1 MLKKKNFNYLVA
13 IVGLL
18 LLATGLILLKA
29 IANPQGILLVVPYIC
44 IGLGCGAF
52 GHGVGDIVNNKV
64 VKNNPQLQKQMEI
77 DKNDERNIAIA
88 NQAKAKA
95 YDIMLYVFGVL
106 MVAFA
111 LMSVDMV
118 VVLLLVAAY
127 LFVVGFFIYYLNKY
141 HKEM

>member
-1 MLKKKNFNYLVA
+1 MMKKKSFNYLIAV
-13 IVGLL
+13 VGLL
-18 LLATGLILLKA
+18 LLATGLTLLKV
-29 IANPQGILLVVPYIC
+29 IVNPQGILLVVPYIC

-52 GHGVGDIVNNKV
+52 GHGVGDIVNNRV

-95 YDIMLYVFGVL
+95 YDIMLYVFGAL

-118 VVLLLVAAY
+118 AVLLLVAAY

-141 HKEM
+141 HTEM

>member
-1 MLKKKNFNYLVA
+1 MKNKNVNDLTAV
-13 IVGLL
+13 VGLL

-29 IANPQGILLVVPYIC
+29 IANPQGILLVVPYVC

-52 GHGVGDIVNNKV
+52 GHGVGDIVNNRV
-64 VKNNPQLQKQMEI
+64 AKNNPQLQKQMEI

-95 YDIMLYVFGVL
+95 YDIMLYVFGAL

-118 VVLLLVAAY
+118 IVLLLVAAY

>member
-1 MLKKKNFNYLVA
+1 MMKKKNFNYLVTV
-13 IVGLL
+13 IGLL

-29 IANPQGILLVVPYIC
+29 IANPQGILLVVPYVC

-52 GHGVGDIVNNKV
+52 GHGVGDIVNNRV
-64 VKNNPQLQKQMEI
+64 AKNNPQLQKQMEI

-95 YDIMLYVFGVL
+95 YDIMLYVFGAL

-118 VVLLLVAAY
+118 VVLLLVVAY
-127 LFVVGFFIYYLNKY
+127 LVVVGFFVYFLNKY

>member
-1 MLKKKNFNYLVA
+1 MMKKKSFNYLIAV
-13 IVGLL
+13 VGLL
-18 LLATGLILLKA
+18 LLATGLTLLKV
-29 IANPQGILLVVPYIC
+29 IVNPQGILLVVPYIC

-52 GHGVGDIVNNKV
+52 GHGVGDIVNNRV

-95 YDIMLYVFGVL
+95 YDIMLYVFGAL

-118 VVLLLVAAY
+118 AVLLLVAAY
-127 LFVVGFFIYYLNKY
+127 LFVVGFSIYYLNKY

>member
-1 MLKKKNFNYLVA
+1 MMKKKNFNYLVTV
-13 IVGLL
+13 IGLL

-29 IANPQGILLVVPYIC
+29 IANPQGILLVVPYVC

-52 GHGVGDIVNNKV
+52 GHGVGDIVNNRV
-64 VKNNPQLQKQMEI
+64 AKNNPQLQKQMEI

-95 YDIMLYVFGVL
+95 YDIMLYVFGAL

-118 VVLLLVAAY
+118 VVLLLVVAY
-127 LFVVGFFIYYLNKY
+127 LVVVGFFVYFFNKY
-141 HKEM
+141 HKKM

>member
-1 MLKKKNFNYLVA
+1 MMKEKNVNCLIAV
-13 IVGLL
+13 VGLL
-18 LLATGLILLKA
+18 LLATGLILLKV
-29 IANPQGILLVVPYIC
+29 IVNPQGILLVVPYIC

-64 VKNNPQLQKQMEI
+64 AKNNPQLQKQMEI

-95 YDIMLYVFGVL
+95 YDIMLYVFGAL

-118 VVLLLVAAY
+118 AVLLLVAAY
-127 LFVVGFFIYYLNKY
+127 VFVIGFFIYYLNKY

>member
-1 MLKKKNFNYLVA
+1 MMKKKSFNYLIAV
-13 IVGLL
+13 VGLL
-18 LLATGLILLKA
+18 LLATGLTLLKV
-29 IANPQGILLVVPYIC
+29 IVNPQGILLVVPYTC

-52 GHGVGDIVNNKV
+52 GHGVGDIVNNRV

-95 YDIMLYVFGVL
+95 YDIMLYVFGAL

-118 VVLLLVAAY
+118 AVLLLVAAY

>member
-1 MLKKKNFNYLVA
+1 MMKKKSVNYLVTV
-13 IVGLL
+13 IGVL

-64 VKNNPQLQKQMEI
+64 AKNNPQLQKQMEI

-95 YDIMLYVFGVL
+95 YDIMLYVFGAL

-118 VVLLLVAAY
+118 AVLLLVAAY

>member
-1 MLKKKNFNYLVA
+1 MMKKKNFNYLVA

-29 IANPQGILLVVPYIC
+29 IANPQGILLVVPYVC

-52 GHGVGDIVNNKV
+52 GHGVGDIVNNRV
-64 VKNNPQLQKQMEI
+64 AKNNPQLQKQVEI
-77 DKNDERNIAIA
+77 DKNDERNMAIA

-95 YDIMLYVFGVL
+95 YDIMLYVFGAL

>member
-1 MLKKKNFNYLVA
+1 MMKKNFNYLVA

-29 IANPQGILLVVPYIC
+29 IANPQGILLVVPYVC

-52 GHGVGDIVNNKV
+52 GHGVGDIVNNRV
-64 VKNNPQLQKQMEI
+64 AKNNPQLQKQVEI
-77 DKNDERNIAIA
+77 DKNDERNMAIA

-95 YDIMLYVFGVL
+95 YDIMLYVFGAL
-106 MVAFA
+106 MVAFP

>member
-1 MLKKKNFNYLVA
+1 MMKKKSFNYLIAV
-13 IVGLL
+13 VGLL
-18 LLATGLILLKA
+18 LLATGLTLLKV
-29 IANPQGILLVVPYIC
+29 IVNPQGILLVVPYIC

-52 GHGVGDIVNNKV
+52 GHGVGDIVNNRV

-95 YDIMLYVFGVL
+95 YDIMLYVFGAL

-118 VVLLLVAAY
+118 AVLLLVTAY

>member
-1 MLKKKNFNYLVA
+1 
-13 IVGLL
+13 
-18 LLATGLILLKA
+18 
-29 IANPQGILLVVPYIC
+29 
-44 IGLGCGAF
+44 
-52 GHGVGDIVNNKV
+52 
-64 VKNNPQLQKQMEI
+64 MEI

-95 YDIMLYVFGVL
+95 YDIMLYVFGAL

-118 VVLLLVAAY
+118 AVLLLVAAY